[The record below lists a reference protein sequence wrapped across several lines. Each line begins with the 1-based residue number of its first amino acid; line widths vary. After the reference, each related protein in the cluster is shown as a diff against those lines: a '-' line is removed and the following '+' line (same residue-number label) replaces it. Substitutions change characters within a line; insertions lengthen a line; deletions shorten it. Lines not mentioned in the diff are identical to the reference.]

1 MAISSSTSASLLL
14 LLLFL
19 PQCLICSIMVHWGD
33 IDVAFGETRNTYN
46 KTRPSRKNTH
56 VRCAHGRATK
66 RSPPRT
72 ISFRRNE
79 NAKGVLTAV
88 RSDRRRFPLTPFNL
102 ERERERERENCRPRE
117 SGATPHGARGAAAAV
132 TFQQKEEEGHK
143 TIISLIWPELRTE
156 FHSDYEVQ

>member
-102 ERERERERENCRPRE
+102 EREREREREGELSAARKWSDATRRARRGGGSYFSAEGRGRP
-117 SGATPHGARGAAAAV
+117 
-132 TFQQKEEEGHK
+132 
-143 TIISLIWPELRTE
+143 
-156 FHSDYEVQ
+156 